1 VNEEEEEYEYESE
14 SEPWTEDEVKFDEK
28 KKAVPHQ

>member
-14 SEPWTEDEVKFDEK
+14 SEPWTEDEVKLDEK
-28 KKAVPHQ
+28 KKPVPQQ